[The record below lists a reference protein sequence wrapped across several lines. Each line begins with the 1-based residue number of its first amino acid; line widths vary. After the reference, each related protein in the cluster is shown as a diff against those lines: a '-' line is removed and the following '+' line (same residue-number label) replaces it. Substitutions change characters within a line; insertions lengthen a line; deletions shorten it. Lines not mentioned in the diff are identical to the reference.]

1 MVLMIKFLRR
11 KVLLF
16 WKKEI
21 KNIIERDNLFDKKQI
36 RLIYRFTDKL
46 IQTLFVGYSCFNNSS
61 TELSL

>member
-36 RLIYRFTDKL
+36 RLIYRFTEKL
-46 IQTLFVGYSCFNNSS
+46 IQTLFVGCSCFNNSS